1 MNAISFTQTRST
13 LSTADLRISESLA
26 KPLQIMNVEASE
38 HSPSVTISIFDALAE
53 ILTSTPRTPRLST
66 TTAVTP
72 NQNNNDKQTLNGV
85 SNSITVNS
93 QDPLT
98 TFADVKA
105 FTKSVQTTEQTTNVI
120 NNLPFGETAT
130 PSLNTERA
138 TARPVNTPPPIPIST
153 TPLSARK
160 PFAIKVLY
168 SGTDTSTDKS
178 TASDSTSSDK
188 PSTDSP
194 KTVFNKVSDLLLTN
208 NNLVSSELT
217 SMLSSNINNIIQ
229 NMDKTTRSKISV
241 DDMAKLLRTLI
252 PRALD
257 LTNVNDDTNIPET
270 TPYSLEDINDTANIK
285 VGAETVRDSNTS
297 STLQA
302 VTADDSVNRAQSD
315 IFSTLEILDTPS
327 QAVNNTSSSQ
337 GAESSTLPVSS
348 SQMTSVGTTPTT
360 VNLAISVSSTTTPI
374 PTTLASVVS
383 TTSSGSVDT
392 ETVNV
397 NRQSGVSLQDIT
409 NTNVPLPFFTNSK
422 VVDFI
427 PSDTVNTGDTST
439 TQIQPLSLITK
450 SVSSSET
457 PNNVQPQDPSQ
468 VSPMEFWVLSKKAR
482 VLKMIEDL
490 IRQHN
495 DEIATIPPLIELLN
509 QSNNIPLS
517 NRLTEII
524 NTMTSTTASTA
535 AVNIDDISSTTTIPT
550 ISPFPLFTT
559 LVPQTDSSTNG
570 TPENGRTT
578 VVTTTENIATIDDVL
593 KTISRF
599 DADLSSRFGTGSTT
613 ASTETDAIA
622 STTPAV
628 TSQETVEVSSRDQ
641 QDTTQTTQTT
651 FQENTET
658 TTDISNTETTQ
669 NIDTTTTTTDFRVET
684 LASVENTTRASQ
696 NETKQN
702 LVSVVSNQF
711 TVSNQP
717 PKKDYV
723 IFGILPN
730 NTVVRKD
737 PNDDILETIT
747 ESSPYIIYG
756 VLPNNTIIRRFPNG
770 TRVPRVMQR
779 VEVLPISPWSLRNP
793 YSPIHNNPAIVRP
806 QSNPIRVSTNIV
818 TSTES
823 SNNGTENLTNDT
835 VNNQQPMVLTLS
847 SLA

>member
-1 MNAISFTQTRST
+1 MNSISFTQTRST
-13 LSTADLRISESLA
+13 LSSADLRVSESLA
-26 KPLQIMNVEASE
+26 KPSQTMNVEALE
-38 HSPSVTISIFDALAE
+38 YSPSVTISIFDALAE

-85 SNSITVNS
+85 SNSISVNS

-98 TFADVKA
+98 TFADVNGY
-105 FTKSVQTTEQTTNVI
+105 TKSVKITEQTTPNVF
-120 NNLPFGETAT
+120 NNLSFGETAT

-138 TARPVNTPPPIPIST
+138 TTTPVNTPTPTPT

-168 SGTDTSTDKS
+168 SGTDTSIDKS
-178 TASDSTSSDK
+178 TASDSTSDK
-188 PSTDSP
+188 TSTDSP
-194 KTVFNKVSDLLLTN
+194 VTVFNKVSDLLLTN
-208 NNLVSSELT
+208 NNFVSSELT
-217 SMLSSNINNIIQ
+217 SMLSNNINNIIQ
-229 NMDKTTRSKISV
+229 NMDKQTRSKISV
-241 DDMAKLLRTLI
+241 DDMANLLKTLI

-257 LTNVNDDTNIPET
+257 LTNANDDTNSPET

-285 VGAETVRDSNTS
+285 VDSETVKGSNTIN
-297 STLQA
+297 TLQA
-302 VTADDSVNRAQSD
+302 VTVDDSVNRAQTD
-315 IFSTLEILDTPS
+315 IFSTLEILDNPS
-327 QAVNNTSSSQ
+327 QAVNNLGSSQ
-337 GAESSTLPVSS
+337 GAVSSTLPASS
-348 SQMTSVGTTPTT
+348 SQMTSVGNTAAIVNLTTP
-360 VNLAISVSSTTTPI
+360 VPSTTI
-374 PTTLASVVS
+374 PTTMISVVS
-383 TTSSGSVDT
+383 TTSSGYVDT

-397 NRQSGVSLQDIT
+397 NMQNNLLGVMSKNST
-409 NTNVPLPFFTNSK
+409 NTIVPLPFFTNSK

-427 PSDTVNTGDTST
+427 PSEVDDTGKTST
-439 TQIQPLSLITK
+439 TLIQPLYLTTK
-450 SVSSSET
+450 SDSSSQT
-457 PNNVQPQDPSQ
+457 PATSRPQDPSQ
-468 VSPMEFWVLSKKAR
+468 VSPLEFWVLSKKAR
-482 VLKMIEDL
+482 VLQMIEDL

-495 DEIATIPPLIELLN
+495 DEIATAPPLTELLN

-524 NTMTSTTASTA
+524 NTMTSTTAFTA
-535 AVNIDDISSTTTIPT
+535 AINNDDISSSSTTPT
-550 ISPFPLFTT
+550 ISPFPFFTT
-559 LVPQTDSSTNG
+559 FFPQNDASTNEN
-570 TPENGRTT
+570 PENARTT
-578 VVTTTENIATIDDVL
+578 VVTTTESIATMEDVL
-593 KTISRF
+593 QTMNQL
-599 DADLSSRFGTGSTT
+599 DADSSSRFGAAISTT
-613 ASTETDAIA
+613 AVSQTEILD
-622 STTPAV
+622 STTSAT
-628 TSQETVEVSSRDQ
+628 TSQELVQVSNRFQ
-641 QDTTQTTQTT
+641 QEQTTS
-651 FQENTET
+651 QENTET
-658 TTDISNTETTQ
+658 TTAISNTETTQ
-669 NIDTTTTTTDFRVET
+669 NIDTTTTMNLLTETLTTD
-684 LASVENTTRASQ
+684 ENTTRAFP

-702 LVSVVSNQF
+702 VVSVVKNNF
-711 TVSNQP
+711 KVSNEP

-747 ESSPYIIYG
+747 ESSPYIVYG
-756 VLPNNTIIRRFPNG
+756 ILPNNTIIRRFPNG

-818 TSTES
+818 TSTVS

>member
-13 LSTADLRISESLA
+13 LSSADLRISESLA
-26 KPLQIMNVEASE
+26 KPLQTMNVETLE

-72 NQNNNDKQTLNGV
+72 NKNINDKQTLNGV

-93 QDPLT
+93 QDSLT
-98 TFADVKA
+98 TFAAVNA
-105 FTKSVQTTEQTTNVI
+105 YTKSVKITEQTTPNVF
-120 NNLPFGETAT
+120 NNLPLGKTAT

-138 TARPVNTPPPIPIST
+138 TARPVNTPTPTPIPT

-168 SGTDTSTDKS
+168 SGTDTSIDKS
-178 TASDSTSSDK
+178 TASDSTTSDK

-194 KTVFNKVSDLLLTN
+194 ITVFNKVSDLLLTN

-217 SMLSSNINNIIQ
+217 SMLSNNINNIIQ
-229 NMDKTTRSKISV
+229 NMDNQTRSKISV
-241 DDMAKLLRTLI
+241 DDMANLLRILI

-257 LTNVNDDTNIPET
+257 LTNVNDDINFPET

-285 VGAETVRDSNTS
+285 VGIETVKESN
-297 STLQA
+297 STNALQA
-302 VTADDSVNRAQSD
+302 VTVDDSVNRAQTD

-327 QAVNNTSSSQ
+327 QAVNNVGSSQ
-337 GAESSTLPVSS
+337 GAVSSTLPASS
-348 SQMTSVGTTPTT
+348 SQITSVGTTATI
-360 VNLAISVSSTTTPI
+360 VNLTTSGSSTTLPTPL
-374 PTTLASVVS
+374 TSVVS

-392 ETVNV
+392 EMVNV
-397 NRQSGVSLQDIT
+397 NIQDNILGESSKDST
-409 NTNVPLPFFTNSK
+409 NMNVPLPFFTNSK

-427 PSDTVNTGDTST
+427 PSDTEDSGEMPT
-439 TQIQPLSLITK
+439 TLIQPLYLSTK
-450 SVSSSET
+450 PVSSTQT
-457 PNNVQPQDPSQ
+457 PPTIRPQDSNQ
-468 VSPMEFWVLSKKAR
+468 VSPLEFWVLSKKAR
-482 VLKMIEDL
+482 VLQMIEDL

-495 DEIATIPPLIELLN
+495 DEIATAPPLTELLN

-524 NTMTSTTASTA
+524 NTMTSTTAFTA
-535 AVNIDDISSTTTIPT
+535 AVNDDTFSSPSSTPT

-559 LVPQTDSSTNG
+559 LSPQTDSSTNG
-570 TPENGRTT
+570 SPENGRTT
-578 VVTTTENIATIDDVL
+578 VVTTTENIATIEDVL
-593 KTISRF
+593 QTINQF
-599 DADLSSRFGTGSTT
+599 DPDLSTRFGIATSTT
-613 ASTETDAIA
+613 AGTQTEVPD
-622 STTPAV
+622 STTSA
-628 TSQETVEVSSRDQ
+628 TTNQELVEVSNRFQ
-641 QDTTQTTQTT
+641 QDTTETI

-658 TTDISNTETTQ
+658 TTVILNTEATQ
-669 NIDTTTTTTDFRVET
+669 DIDTTTTRNLLTET
-684 LASVENTTRASQ
+684 LSNDESTTRASQ
-696 NETKQN
+696 NESKQN
-702 LVSVVSNQF
+702 FVSVVTNDLI
-711 TVSNQP
+711 VSNEP

-737 PNDDILETIT
+737 PNDDILESIT
-747 ESSPYIIYG
+747 ESSPYIVYG

-818 TSTES
+818 TSKVS

-835 VNNQQPMVLTLS
+835 VNNQQRMVLTLS
-847 SLA
+847 YLA

>member
-1 MNAISFTQTRST
+1 MNSISFTQTRST
-13 LSTADLRISESLA
+13 LSSADLRISESLA
-26 KPLQIMNVEASE
+26 KPLQTMNVETLE

-98 TFADVKA
+98 TFADVNA
-105 FTKSVQTTEQTTNVI
+105 YTKSVKITEQTTPNVF
-120 NNLPFGETAT
+120 NNLSFGETAT

-138 TARPVNTPPPIPIST
+138 TARPVNTPTPTPT

-168 SGTDTSTDKS
+168 SGTDTSIDKS
-178 TASDSTSSDK
+178 TAFDSTTSDK

-194 KTVFNKVSDLLLTN
+194 ITVFNKVSDLLLTN

-217 SMLSSNINNIIQ
+217 SMLSNNINNIIQ
-229 NMDKTTRSKISV
+229 NMDKRTRSKISV
-241 DDMAKLLRTLI
+241 DDMVNLLRTLI

-285 VGAETVRDSNTS
+285 VGTETIRDSNTTD
-297 STLQA
+297 TLQA
-302 VTADDSVNRAQSD
+302 VKVDDSVDRAQTD

-327 QAVNNTSSSQ
+327 QAVNNVGSSQ
-337 GAESSTLPVSS
+337 GAVSSTLPAFS
-348 SQMTSVGTTPTT
+348 SQMTSVGTTETIA
-360 VNLAISVSSTTTPI
+360 NLTSNVSSTTI
-374 PTTLASVVS
+374 PTKTTSVIS
-383 TTSSGSVDT
+383 TTSSGSEDT
-392 ETVNV
+392 EMVNV
-397 NRQSGVSLQDIT
+397 NIQNNILGESSKNST
-409 NTNVPLPFFTNSK
+409 NTNVPLPFFTNFK
-422 VVDFI
+422 VVDFT
-427 PSDTVNTGDTST
+427 PSDTEDPGEMST
-439 TQIQPLSLITK
+439 TVLQPLHLTTK
-450 SVSSSET
+450 SVSSSQT
-457 PNNVQPQDPSQ
+457 PATTGPQDPSQ
-468 VSPMEFWVLSKKAR
+468 VSPFEYWVLSKKAR
-482 VLKMIEDL
+482 VLQMIEDL

-495 DEIATIPPLIELLN
+495 DEIATAPPLTELLT

-524 NTMTSTTASTA
+524 NTMTSTTAFTS
-535 AVNIDDISSTTTIPT
+535 AVNNDDISSSSATPT
-550 ISPFPLFTT
+550 VSPFPLFTT
-559 LVPQTDSSTNG
+559 LSPQSDSFTNG
-570 TPENGRTT
+570 SPENNRTT
-578 VVTTTENIATIDDVL
+578 VVTTTEGIATIEDVL
-593 KTISRF
+593 QTISQF
-599 DADLSSRFGTGSTT
+599 DVDLSTRFGTPTSTT
-613 ASTETDAIA
+613 AGMQTEVSD
-622 STTPAV
+622 STTSA
-628 TSQETVEVSSRDQ
+628 TTNQEVNEVSNRLQ
-641 QDTTQTTQTT
+641 QDTIQTT

-658 TTDISNTETTQ
+658 TTAISNTETTQ
-669 NIDTTTTTTDFRVET
+669 NIDTTTSMNLLTET
-684 LASVENTTRASQ
+684 LETDDNTTRRASQ

-702 LVSVVSNQF
+702 PVSIVSNKLVVSNE
-711 TVSNQP
+711 P

-747 ESSPYIIYG
+747 ESSPYIVYG

-818 TSTES
+818 TSTVS

>member
-1 MNAISFTQTRST
+1 MNSISFTQTRST
-13 LSTADLRISESLA
+13 LSSADLRVSESLA
-26 KPLQIMNVEASE
+26 KPLQTMNVEALE
-38 HSPSVTISIFDALAE
+38 YSPSVTISIFDALAE

-72 NQNNNDKQTLNGV
+72 NKNNNDKQTLNGV

-98 TFADVKA
+98 TFADVNA
-105 FTKSVQTTEQTTNVI
+105 YTKSVKITEQTTPNVF
-120 NNLPFGETAT
+120 NNLSFGETAT

-138 TARPVNTPPPIPIST
+138 TTTPVNTPTPTPT

-168 SGTDTSTDKS
+168 SGTDTSIDKS
-178 TASDSTSSDK
+178 TASDSTSDK
-188 PSTDSP
+188 TSTDSP
-194 KTVFNKVSDLLLTN
+194 VTVFNKVSDLLLTN
-208 NNLVSSELT
+208 NNFVSSELT
-217 SMLSSNINNIIQ
+217 SMLSNNINNIIQ
-229 NMDKTTRSKISV
+229 NMDKQTRSKISV
-241 DDMAKLLRTLI
+241 DDMANLLRTLI

-257 LTNVNDDTNIPET
+257 LTNANDDTNSPET

-285 VGAETVRDSNTS
+285 VGTETVKGSNTIN
-297 STLQA
+297 TLQA
-302 VTADDSVNRAQSD
+302 VTVDDSVNRAQTD
-315 IFSTLEILDTPS
+315 IFSTLEILDNPS
-327 QAVNNTSSSQ
+327 QAVNNIGSSQ
-337 GAESSTLPVSS
+337 GAVSSTLPASS
-348 SQMTSVGTTPTT
+348 SQMTSVGNTAAIVNLTTP
-360 VNLAISVSSTTTPI
+360 VPSTTI
-374 PTTLASVVS
+374 PTTMTSVVS

-392 ETVNV
+392 EMVNV
-397 NRQSGVSLQDIT
+397 NIQNNLLGVTSKNST
-409 NTNVPLPFFTNSK
+409 NTIVPLPFFTNSK

-427 PSDTVNTGDTST
+427 PSDVDDTGKTST
-439 TQIQPLSLITK
+439 TLIQPLYLTTK
-450 SVSSSET
+450 SDSSSQT
-457 PNNVQPQDPSQ
+457 PATSRPQDPSQ
-468 VSPMEFWVLSKKAR
+468 VSPLEFWVLSKKAR
-482 VLKMIEDL
+482 VLQMIEDL

-495 DEIATIPPLIELLN
+495 DEIATAPPLTELLN

-524 NTMTSTTASTA
+524 NTMTSTTAFTA
-535 AVNIDDISSTTTIPT
+535 AINNDNISSSSTTPT
-550 ISPFPLFTT
+550 FSPFPLFTT
-559 LVPQTDSSTNG
+559 FSPQNDSSTNEN
-570 TPENGRTT
+570 PENGSTT
-578 VVTTTENIATIDDVL
+578 VVTTTESIATLEDVL
-593 KTISRF
+593 QTINQL
-599 DADLSSRFGTGSTT
+599 DADLSSRFSAAISTT
-613 ASTETDAIA
+613 AVSQTEILD
-622 STTPAV
+622 STTSAT
-628 TSQETVEVSSRDQ
+628 TSQEIFQVSNRFQ
-641 QDTTQTTQTT
+641 QDATQTT

-658 TTDISNTETTQ
+658 TTAISNTETTQ
-669 NIDTTTTTTDFRVET
+669 NIDTTTTMNLLTETLTTD
-684 LASVENTTRASQ
+684 ENTTRAYP

-702 LVSVVSNQF
+702 VVSVITNNFKVSNE
-711 TVSNQP
+711 P

-747 ESSPYIIYG
+747 ESSPYIVYG
-756 VLPNNTIIRRFPNG
+756 VLPNNTIIRKFPNG

-818 TSTES
+818 TSTVS